1 MSKEV
6 VVIGGIQKRKP
17 EIMGDVEYDAITNL
31 FSQGLS
37 REEVIKKMNFDKSW
51 YYRRL
56 GIDPSLK
63 LAEQRGYDMVVG
75 NLSKDIAVGVKKGLL
90 GHTFKKTKKLYEWVD
105 QVDENGVVE
114 RVKVLKSV
122 VEEDVYY
129 PPNAAIVNAVGRQVI
144 ASMKESD
151 DTTLEIEKRMSELS
165 DEDIQTMHDI
175 ANKVISSK

>member
-1 MSKEV
+1 MSKEI
-6 VVIGGIQKRKP
+6 VVIGGLEKRKP

-31 FSQGLS
+31 FSMGLS

-56 GIDPSLK
+56 GKDPSLK
-63 LAEQRGYDMVVG
+63 LAEQRGYDAVVG

-90 GHTFKKTKKLYEWVD
+90 GHTFKKTKRAYEWVD
-105 QVDENGVVE
+105 VVKENSEVE
-114 RVKVLKSV
+114 RVKVLKAEV
-122 VEEDVYY
+122 VEDVYY

-165 DEDIQTMHDI
+165 DEDIAAMHEI

>member
-1 MSKEV
+1 MSKDLI
-6 VVIGGIQKRKP
+6 VIGGLEKRKP

-31 FSQGLS
+31 FSMGLS

-56 GIDPSLK
+56 SKDPSLK
-63 LAEQRGYDMVVG
+63 LAEQRGYDAVLG

-90 GHTFKKTKKLYEWVD
+90 GHTVKKSKKAYEFID
-105 QVDENGVVE
+105 QVNEDGVVE
-114 RVKVLKSV
+114 RVRVLKAEV
-122 VEEDVYY
+122 VEDVYY
-129 PPNAAIVNAVGRQVI
+129 PPNAAIVNSVGRQVI

-165 DEDIQTMHDI
+165 DEDIQAMHDI

>member
-1 MSKEV
+1 MSKDLI
-6 VVIGGIQKRKP
+6 VIGGLEKRKP

-31 FSQGLS
+31 FSMGLS

-56 GIDPSLK
+56 GKDPSLK
-63 LAEQRGYDMVVG
+63 LAEQRGYDAVLG
-75 NLSKDIAVGVKKGLL
+75 NLNKDIAVGVKKGLL
-90 GHTFKKTKKLYEWVD
+90 GHTIKKTKKAYEFVD
-105 QVDENGVVE
+105 EVDENGVVTT
-114 RVKVLKSV
+114 VKVLKGV

-165 DEDIQTMHDI
+165 DEDIAAMHII
-175 ANKVISSK
+175 ANKVISGK